1 MVAQVDVDARGIVD
15 PAAGLSRFSLD
26 RFAPSAEVAR
36 FVDRYWVV
44 TWDLTGQPPFTQ
56 DVYAHPVV
64 NVIFADGTVTVH
76 GVTTRI
82 GSRVLE
88 GAGRVLGIMFRPAG
102 FRPFVSR
109 PLTGI
114 TDQTVPAGD
123 IFGPEIAELRDDVA
137 SAPDGAAMA
146 KLADEF
152 LAERCPPARQ
162 ACEVTSELA
171 ERVAADPT
179 FLRVDRL
186 AAESGSSVR
195 QLQRRFADHVG
206 VTPKAVVRRYR
217 IYEAAERARQGADLD
232 WAALAAELGYSDQA
246 HLIRDFSS
254 ALGSP
259 PDRYARACRR

>member
-15 PAAGLSRFSLD
+15 PAAGLTRFSLD

-44 TWDLTGQPPFTQ
+44 TWDLIDQPSFTQ
-56 DVYAHPVV
+56 DVDAHPVV
-64 NVIFADGTVTVH
+64 NVIFVDGTVTVH

-82 GSRVLE
+82 GSRLLE
-88 GAGRVLGIMFRPAG
+88 GAGRALGIMFRPAG
-102 FRPFVSR
+102 FRPFLSR
-109 PLTGI
+109 PMTTI
-114 TDQTVPAGD
+114 TDKTVPGGEV
-123 IFGPEIAELRDDVA
+123 FGPEVAELHDQVV

-146 KLADEF
+146 KLTDEF

-162 ACEVTSELA
+162 SCEATSELA

-179 FLRVDRL
+179 FLRVDGL
-186 AAESGSSVR
+186 AAESGLSIR
-195 QLQRRFADHVG
+195 QLQRRFADQVG
-206 VTPKAVVRRYR
+206 VSPKTVVRRYR

-246 HLIRDFSS
+246 HLTRDFSS
-254 ALGSP
+254 ALGCS